1 MRVQRATTDDCES
14 LHIRVGAYA
23 CAWRLARATRP
34 YGDGDDLKTC
44 ISNSKVITRIS
55 TASHQNPQKLSGLS
69 ASVVN
74 QNTAFQTRI
83 SPIEAVQHLT
93 KNLKNSVDSVPRC
106 NSVSKNTVRPA
117 TRGVAVCTTPRF
129 VAFPAEKENGQAHS
143 NACLPVFALGFT
155 SGRGQRLR

>member
-23 CAWRLARATRP
+23 CARRLARGTRP

-93 KNLKNSVDSVPRC
+93 KNLKNSVDSVS
-106 NSVSKNTVRPA
+106 SVELCVKEYYTPSDA
-117 TRGVAVCTTPRF
+117 WRGGLHDS
-129 VAFPAEKENGQAHS
+129 AFGRISRRKRKRASTQY
-143 NACLPVFALGFT
+143 ACLPVFALGFT
-155 SGRGQRLR
+155 SGRGLRLR